1 MPDTETLK
9 PEPRPVGRPS
19 KYKPEFCAAIVM
31 HGKQGMTVPEMADE
45 LDVSIQTLYEW
56 SGVHPEFSE
65 AFSRAQEA
73 AEACWARKI
82 REGLEKTPSEFQGAA
97 NLKYMAQRFKG
108 WSEKAHV
115 DTREMDPKADPPS
128 PDTDR
133 SAARKVS
140 MLLAKAV
147 RAED

>member
-9 PEPRPVGRPS
+9 PKHPGGRPT
-19 KYKPEFCAAIVM
+19 KYKPAFCQAIVM

-56 SGVHPEFSE
+56 KGVYPEFSE

-82 REGLEKTPSEFQGAA
+82 REGLEKPPSEYQGAA

-108 WSEKAHV
+108 WSEKAHI
-115 DTREMDPKADPPS
+115 DTREMDPADESETPDLRGEARRAAFLLSKASQKAD
-128 PDTDR
+128 
-133 SAARKVS
+133 
-140 MLLAKAV
+140 
-147 RAED
+147 

>member
-1 MPDTETLK
+1 MADTEQAQ
-9 PEPRPVGRPS
+9 PEKRPVGRPS
-19 KYKPEFCAAIVM
+19 KYKPEFCEAIVK
-31 HGKQGMTVPEMADE
+31 HGKLGMTVPEMADE

-82 REGLEKTPSEFQGAA
+82 REGLEKSPSEFQGAA

-115 DTREMDPKADPPS
+115 DTKEIAPADEAET
-128 PDTDR
+128 PDSRT
-133 SAARKVS
+133 AARRVA
-140 MLLAKAV
+140 MLLAKGVQNA
-147 RAED
+147 D

>member
-1 MPDTETLK
+1 MADTESLK
-9 PEPRPVGRPS
+9 PERRPVGRPS
-19 KYKPEFCAAIVM
+19 KYKPEFCKDIVK
-31 HGKQGMTVPEMADE
+31 HGKLGMTVPEMADE

-115 DTREMDPKADPPS
+115 ETKETDPAAEAET
-128 PDTDR
+128 PDTR
-133 SAARKVS
+133 SAARRVA
-140 MLLAKAV
+140 MLLTKGAQKA
-147 RAED
+147 E